1 MSSINRVQ
9 GIVANMSRIPGF
21 RRRFLS
27 LARALY
33 LEAIDA
39 GTIDGSRNVER
50 KVKADM
56 ASEKSQRRD
65 VIEEKAPSDGTSGD
79 VDIV

>member
-1 MSSINRVQ
+1 
-9 GIVANMSRIPGF
+9 MSRIPGF
-21 RRRFLS
+21 RRRFLN

-39 GTIDGSRNVER
+39 GTIDGSRKIER
-50 KVKADM
+50 IVKADIV
-56 ASEKSQRRD
+56 SEKLQQRD
-65 VIEEKAPSDGTSGD
+65 EVETKGPSNGTPGS